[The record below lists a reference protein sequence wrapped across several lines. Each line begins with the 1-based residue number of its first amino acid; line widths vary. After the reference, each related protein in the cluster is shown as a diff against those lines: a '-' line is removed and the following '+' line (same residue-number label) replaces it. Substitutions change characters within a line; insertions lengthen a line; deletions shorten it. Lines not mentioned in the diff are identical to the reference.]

1 MRETEV
7 RERKRA
13 VRERGG
19 GREKRHETD
28 RGVRKTE
35 ELDRQRS

>member
-1 MRETEV
+1 MIETEE

-19 GREKRHETD
+19 TKKRHERD
-28 RGVRKTE
+28 RGVRKTKGRD
-35 ELDRQRS
+35 LQRS